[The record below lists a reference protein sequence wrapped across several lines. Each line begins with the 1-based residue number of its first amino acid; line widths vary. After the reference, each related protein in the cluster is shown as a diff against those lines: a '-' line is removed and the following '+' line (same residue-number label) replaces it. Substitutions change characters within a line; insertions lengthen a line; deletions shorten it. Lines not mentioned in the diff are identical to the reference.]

1 MVLSVE
7 QQTMSGLNGTKFE
20 DFISAAKARA
30 EAAMQDKHP
39 RLTRLE
45 KAFRHAALKRQTQQK
60 HS

>member
-1 MVLSVE
+1 
-7 QQTMSGLNGTKFE
+7 MSGLNGTKFE